1 MNVNSTGVSEVVKAP
16 YLIKKRVSCE
26 YAVEVERE
34 EVEKLKFLRRNVYS
48 LTVELKLVLFT
59 AYLNVFKLDRLVVIL
74 VVVRGITS
82 EDSLDSR
89 GKLLHLERF
98 NNKVIRTE
106 SDYLVEN
113 LILSRDHDDRLGRN
127 SSYFS
132 ANLVA
137 VLIFR
142 KHEVKQ
148 NEIRLIHFEI
158 AETFYTVVRGFY
170 FISFIFKIEL

>member
-1 MNVNSTGVSEVVKAP
+1 M
-16 YLIKKRVSCE
+16 
-26 YAVEVERE
+26 
-34 EVEKLKFLRRNVYS
+34 
-48 LTVELKLVLFT
+48 
-59 AYLNVFKLDRLVVIL
+59 
-74 VVVRGITS
+74 RGITS
-82 EDSLDSR
+82 EDGFDSR

-106 SDYLVEN
+106 FKSDYLVEN
-113 LILSRDHDDRLGRN
+113 LILSRDHDDGLGRN